1 MPELKVNGE
10 LRTLDV
16 SATKPVLWVL
26 REDLGLRGAKYSCGM
41 GLCGACT
48 VLVDGVATRSCV
60 TPISAVEGK
69 DVRTI
74 EGLDD
79 ALGEA
84 LKETWRAQRV
94 AQCGYCQTG
103 QIVAAYSLL
112 SQREKSGPLSD
123 DEAPTNLCRCGTTR
137 RVRRAID
144 TVAEAQRGGLGD
156 D

>member
-1 MPELKVNGE
+1 MAELNVNGE

-16 SATKPVLWVL
+16 SGSKPVLWVL

-69 DVRTI
+69 DIRTI
-74 EGLDD
+74 EGLNDP
-79 ALGEA
+79 LGSA
-84 LKETWRAQRV
+84 LKDTWRAQRV

-103 QIVAAYSLL
+103 QIMAAYSVLKE
-112 SQREKSGPLSD
+112 REKSGPLND
-123 DEAPTNLCRCGTTR
+123 DEAPTNLCRCGTTK

-144 TVAEAQRGGLGD
+144 TVAEAQRSGALD
-156 D
+156 E

>member
-94 AQCGYCQTG
+94 A
-103 QIVAAYSLL
+103 VWA
-112 SQREKSGPLSD
+112 D
-123 DEAPTNLCRCGTTR
+123 
-137 RVRRAID
+137 
-144 TVAEAQRGGLGD
+144 
-156 D
+156 